1 MELDIIQENQGSY
14 HRAVLLKE
22 SVDAMNIQPDGV
34 YVDVTMGASGHTR
47 EILSRLTTG
56 KLFSFDQDRDAWK
69 NAPVDPKFTLIKEN
83 FGDAKNWLRFHGVK
97 KVNGL
102 LADLGVSSHQF
113 DTADRG
119 FSFRFDG
126 PLDMRMNH
134 QSALTASKVVNEYEV
149 DALIKIFRVYG
160 EVEKPHVAAHKIVA
174 ARPVRT
180 TQELIVALVGN
191 EDWKEHHQFLAK
203 VFQSLRIEVNQE
215 MQVLENLLTQLPD
228 ILVDGGRA
236 VFISYHSLE
245 DRMVKSFFRSG
256 NIEDKQEKD
265 FFGNLIRPLKPLNA
279 KPILPSAEEVEV
291 NSRARSAKM
300 RIAEKIG

>member
-1 MELDIIQENQGSY
+1 MELDIIQENQGNY

-34 YVDVTMGASGHTR
+34 YVDVTMGAAGHTR

-69 NAPVDPKFTLIKEN
+69 NAPVDAKFTLIKEN

-191 EDWKEHHQFLAK
+191 DDWKEHHQFLAK

-279 KPILPSAEEVEV
+279 KPILPSSEEIEF

>member
-1 MELDIIQENQGSY
+1 MELDIQENQGNY
-14 HRAVLLKE
+14 HRAVLLNE
-22 SVDAMNIQPDGV
+22 SVDAMNIQPDGI
-34 YVDVTMGASGHTR
+34 YVDVTMGAAGHTR

-134 QSALTASKVVNEYEV
+134 QSALTASKVVNEYDV

>member
-1 MELDIIQENQGSY
+1 MVLDIIQENQGNY

-34 YVDVTMGASGHTR
+34 YVDVTMGAAGHTR

-191 EDWKEHHQFLAK
+191 DDWKEHHQFLAK

>member
-1 MELDIIQENQGSY
+1 MESGIVHENY

-22 SVDAMNIQPDGV
+22 SVDALNIQPDGI
-34 YVDVTMGASGHTR
+34 YVDVTMGAAGHTN

-56 KLFSFDQDRDAWK
+56 KLYSFDQDRDAWK
-69 NAPVDPKFTLIKEN
+69 NAPVDPRFTLIKEN
-83 FGDAKNWLRFHGVK
+83 FGDAKNWLRFNGVK
-97 KVNGL
+97 KINGL

-134 QSALTASKVVNEYEV
+134 QSALTAAKVVNEYEV
-149 DALIKIFRVYG
+149 DALIKIFRVFG
-160 EVEKPHVAAHKIVA
+160 EVEKPHVAAHKLVA
-174 ARPVRT
+174 ARPVKT
-180 TQELIVALVGN
+180 THELIRALVGN
-191 EDWKEHHQFLAK
+191 DDWKEHHQFLAK

-215 MQVLENLLTQLPD
+215 MQVLENLLVQLPE
-228 ILVDGGRA
+228 LLEENGRA

-265 FFGNLIRPLKPLNA
+265 FFGNLIRPMKPLNA
-279 KPILPSAEEVEV
+279 KPILPSAAEIEI

-300 RIAEKIG
+300 RIAEKI

>member
-1 MELDIIQENQGSY
+1 MELDIIQENHGNY
-14 HRAVLLKE
+14 HCAVLLKE
-22 SVDAMNIQPDGV
+22 SVDAMNIQPDGI
-34 YVDVTMGASGHTR
+34 YVDVTMGAAGHTR
-47 EILSRLTTG
+47 EILSRLTSG

-69 NAPVDPKFTLIKEN
+69 NAPVDAKFTLIKEN

-97 KVNGL
+97 KINGL

-134 QSALTASKVVNEYEV
+134 QSALTAGKVVNEYEV

-191 EDWKEHHQFLAK
+191 DDWKEHHQFLAK

-279 KPILPSAEEVEV
+279 KPILPSSEEIEF